1 MKVTDIAVIPEYK
14 LKVTFDDGVSGVIDL
29 RDFIENGIFSV
40 LKDKQL
46 FNKVYTVGY
55 AIAWSDELEI
65 DAIAV
70 YAEILN
76 KKPEDILSPELNY
89 AAN

>member
-1 MKVTDIAVIPEYK
+1 MKVTNVTVIPEYK
-14 LKVTFDDGVSGVIDL
+14 LEVTFDDGVSGIIDL
-29 RDFIENGIFSV
+29 GNFIENGIFSV

-46 FNKVYTVGY
+46 FDKAYAADY

-65 DAIAV
+65 DAIAI